1 MGGMKNIFRGFI
13 GMAIFLTTTLLIPFL
28 TFDYVDKM
36 EISIPPTDQ
45 ILDIQ
50 IAKGNIAIVLFWLVA
65 LGLVISGLAFFSW
78 SSPKNSRRKIVF
90 SMLLVFTNCFYL
102 WSYKFSGATLFGIEI
117 PGLGSVTLDFAEMVM
132 LYLGAYTL
140 IIIAKIWKLIEVE
153 IGKRKEKKE
162 EKVYIPDST
171 FGKEGGAV

>member
-13 GMAIFLTTTLLIPFL
+13 GMAIYIITFMLIPIL
-28 TFDYVDKM
+28 TFDFVDNM
-36 EISIPPTDQ
+36 EIPVPPDQ
-45 ILDIQ
+45 ILNID
-50 IAKGNIAIVLFWLVA
+50 IAKGNIDVVKFWLIA
-65 LGLVISGLAFFSW
+65 LGLMISGLAFFTW
-78 SSPKNSRRKIVF
+78 SSPRNSRRKIVF

-171 FGKEGGAV
+171 FGKDGGAV